1 MHFDETLILL
11 YFIEM
16 LPRTVSYQTQVRLT
30 SNSYQT
36 AIRLILDSYH
46 DTG

>member
-16 LPRTVSYQTQVRLT
+16 LPRTVSQPVCQNWSLT
-30 SNSYQT
+30 SVDFKEN
-36 AIRLILDSYH
+36 IILKYN
-46 DTG
+46 